1 MKERAI
7 KNALAIRQAKIDE
20 AKRLAENKQER
31 ALSIPEIASAHSAFL
46 EKHFEA
52 CRQGNISEIEVENAH
67 NAYLAALKKHGFSE
81 DDFEYTPL
89 CPICG
94 DSGNYNG
101 KTCKCVW
108 NEYIKQLKIV
118 CDIEKRAKFTFANCD
133 TKTISNE
140 AQRATLEKLYAYMK
154 KYAAKLPEVKTKNIV
169 LSGTVGTG
177 KTCLASAVARATV
190 EGGKSC
196 KFLSAYE
203 FNTEMLSC
211 HTSPIAER
219 ANKLHDV
226 LTADLLVIDDLGT
239 EPRLKNVTVEYLL
252 LVLEERVRAGLCTI
266 ITTNLGADGIL
277 SRYGERIYSRLSD
290 KIHSKFFTLSG
301 NDLRH

>member
-7 KNALAIRQAKIDE
+7 NNALAIRQSKIDA
-20 AKRLAENKQER
+20 AKRLAEVQMEK
-31 ALSIPEIASAHSAFL
+31 ALAISEISSAYSAFL
-46 EKHFEA
+46 EKRFSA
-52 CRQGNISEIEVENAH
+52 YRQGNISEIEVEKAH
-67 NAYLAALKKHGFSE
+67 DAYISALKKHGFSE
-81 DDFEYTPL
+81 TDFDYTPL

-94 DSGNYNG
+94 DKGNVDG
-101 KTCKCVW
+101 KACKCVW
-108 NEYIKQLKIV
+108 TEYIKQLKIV

-133 TKTISNE
+133 TKTISDE
-140 AQRATLEKLYAYMK
+140 AQRATLEKLYAYMS
-154 KYAAKLPEVKTKNIV
+154 KYAAKLPDVKTKNIV

-219 ANKLHDV
+219 ADKLHDV
-226 LTADLLVIDDLGT
+226 LTADLLVLDDLGT
-239 EPRLKNVTVEYLL
+239 EPRLQNVTIEYLL

>member
-7 KNALAIRQAKIDE
+7 NNALAIRQSKIDA
-20 AKRLAENKQER
+20 AKRLAEVQMEK
-31 ALSIPEIASAHSAFL
+31 ALAISEISSAYSAFL
-46 EKHFEA
+46 EKRFSA
-52 CRQGNISEIEVENAH
+52 YRQGNISEIEVEKAH
-67 NAYLAALKKHGFSE
+67 DAYISALKKHGFSE
-81 DDFEYTPL
+81 TDFDYTPL

-94 DSGNYNG
+94 DKGNVDG
-101 KTCKCVW
+101 KACKCVW
-108 NEYIKQLKIV
+108 TEYIKQLKIV

-133 TKTISNE
+133 TKTISDE
-140 AQRATLEKLYAYMK
+140 AQRATLEKLYAYMS
-154 KYAAKLPEVKTKNIV
+154 KYAAKLPDVKTKNIV

-219 ANKLHDV
+219 ADKLHDV
-226 LTADLLVIDDLGT
+226 LTADLLVLDDLGT
-239 EPRLKNVTVEYLL
+239 EPRLQNVT
-252 LVLEERVRAGLCTI
+252 I
-266 ITTNLGADGIL
+266 
-277 SRYGERIYSRLSD
+277 
-290 KIHSKFFTLSG
+290 
-301 NDLRH
+301 